1 MKKIRGWHKQKLR
14 ACITLIFGIFL
25 ASSGTALNNAIENDI
40 SLDVDENG
48 SYDALT
54 DGLLILRHMF
64 GLTDQALIANAIG
77 LDAQVTS
84 PEEITSKLQSFGTDL
99 DIDQDGDVNA
109 LTDGLLILRFLF
121 GTLFHTFQME

>member
-1 MKKIRGWHKQKLR
+1 M
-14 ACITLIFGIFL
+14 FL
-25 ASSGTALNNAIENDI
+25 EFSASSGTALNNAIENDI
-40 SLDVDENG
+40 SLDIDENG

-84 PEEITSKLQSFGTDL
+84 AQKLHQNYSPL
-99 DIDQDGDVNA
+99 K
-109 LTDGLLILRFLF
+109 LIL
-121 GTLFHTFQME
+121 TSIKMEKLMRSLMVC